1 MEKLITSSQ
10 IKWHTG
16 ELAKKINKQHP
27 SDGMDVVFIC
37 MLNGGF
43 MFFSDLVKLI
53 DIKIEID
60 FMQIKSYNGKQQGEI
75 QILKDIQNNIH
86 NKHVYIVDDFL
97 DTGNTM
103 KAAIEHLEKSNP
115 LSISIVTLLARE
127 DSPTFENKTY
137 EIFMLK
143 DEWVAGYG
151 LDNNGLSRNL
161 PEIYKL

>member
-27 SDGMDVVFIC
+27 NDGMDAVFIC
-37 MLNGGF
+37 LLNGGF

-53 DIKIEID
+53 DFRIEID
-60 FMQIKSYNGKQQGEI
+60 FMRIKSYDGKQQGEI
-75 QILKDIQNNIH
+75 NILKDIENNIQ

-97 DTGNTM
+97 DTGNTI
-103 KAAIEHLEKSNP
+103 KAAISHLEKYNP
-115 LSISIVTLLARE
+115 LSISIVTLLSRE
-127 DSPTFENKTY
+127 NSPTFENKTY

-143 DEWVAGYG
+143 DEWVVGYG

-161 PEIYKL
+161 PEIYKI